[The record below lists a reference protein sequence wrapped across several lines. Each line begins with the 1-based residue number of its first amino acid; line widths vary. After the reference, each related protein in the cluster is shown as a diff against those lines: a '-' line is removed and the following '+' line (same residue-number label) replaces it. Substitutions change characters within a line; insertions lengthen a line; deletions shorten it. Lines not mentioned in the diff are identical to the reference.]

1 MHYISCLPGPA
12 QVFILNNRMKK
23 WKQLLPIAAIVAMQ
37 QTASAQTGDN
47 TLTSEEK
54 KAGWI
59 LLFDGTN
66 TTGWRSFNKS
76 GFPAGWVVDN
86 GTLKG
91 LGTAHGDTGGDI
103 VYGNEV
109 FEDFEL
115 SIDWKISKGG
125 NSGIFYH
132 VVEGP
137 QYSAPYA
144 NAPEYQLIDDVGYPG
159 KLEDWQK
166 VGSDYAMYTAP
177 ADKIT
182 KPAGEWNNTRIIF
195 TKQKVE
201 YYLNG
206 KLTVS
211 FVPWSEEWTKRR
223 NSGKWES
230 YPDYGKATKGL
241 IALQDHGSPTWFKNI
256 KIRKL

>member
-1 MHYISCLPGPA
+1 
-12 QVFILNNRMKK
+12 MKTFSTI
-23 WKQLLPIAAIVAMQ
+23 IALAFSFTTMA
-37 QTASAQTGDN
+37 QTADN
-47 TLTSEEK
+47 TLSKAEK
-54 KAGWI
+54 KAGWK
-59 LLFDGTN
+59 LLFDGKTSN
-66 TTGWRSFNKS
+66 GWRGFNKTF
-76 GFPAGWVVDN
+76 FPAGWVIEN

-103 VYGNEV
+103 VFGDEK

-115 SIDWKISKGG
+115 TIDWKISPGG

-132 VVEGP
+132 AAEGP
-137 QYSAPYA
+137 QYKAPYA
-144 NAPEYQLIDDVGYPG
+144 TAPEYQLIDDNNWPGPG

-166 VGSDYAMYTAP
+166 TACDYAMYVAP
-177 ADKIT
+177 ENKKL
-182 KPAGEWNNTRIIF
+182 KPAGEWNTTRIVF
-195 TKQKVE
+195 TKAKVE

-206 KLTVS
+206 QLTVS
-211 FVPWSEEWTKRR
+211 FVPWSEDWTKRR

-230 YPDYGKATKGL
+230 FPDYGKFKTGL